1 MLLVFFFS
9 HELNSKHTV
18 IYILFY
24 TSSFNTDKVKLNYT
38 KSKENYSD
46 SNIYAHNTSTPSLI
60 CVCLGMGGRVITYKS
75 AHSLSFT

>member
-1 MLLVFFFS
+1 MFTTERSITEHKPALKYAFNFFFS

-38 KSKENYSD
+38 KSKENYKV
-46 SNIYAHNTSTPSLI
+46 ILIFMHITPQPLP
-60 CVCLGMGGRVITYKS
+60 
-75 AHSLSFT
+75 